1 MPKQAAA
8 FINKVNG
15 LVREIV
21 ARSCHGDEVV
31 VVAVGQA
38 YVKYWSSNGL
48 TIKSGA
54 CYYYLRM
61 ITIHYGSTTYTHYR
75 NLRPVP

>member
-1 MPKQAAA
+1 MCVRRRRRICLNRRQLLLK
-8 FINKVNG
+8 KLMVE
-15 LVREIV
+15 LREIV
-21 ARSCHGDEVV
+21 ARSCHGDEAV

-38 YVKYWSSNGL
+38 YVKYWSSNGF

-61 ITIHYGSTTYTHYR
+61 ITIH
-75 NLRPVP
+75 